1 MKNISFSDYS
11 PIPLTQHTFFSFFFL
26 GGGGWGGGH
35 SYYSLTLT
43 KPVIASNW
51 DFFALLLIFFI
62 ILQKRKQKRKEGLP
76 DLITHLSSDTEKFL
90 GLKALFPVLCG
101 AGGRVFF

>member
-1 MKNISFSDYS
+1 
-11 PIPLTQHTFFSFFFL
+11 
-26 GGGGWGGGH
+26 
-35 SYYSLTLT
+35 
-43 KPVIASNW
+43 
-51 DFFALLLIFFI
+51 LLLIFFI